1 MKIHSTLFAL
11 MVMSS
16 VCMHADNLSVKID
29 LSDNPSCEEMNVNM
43 CPVENYGTAASVT
56 LQHADASLRVGEVM
70 QSPSGMYYLY
80 CYTPKY
86 QTSIPVSLDAES
98 VKSPIKVSVKDY
110 VVTTSLSGPVNHAL
124 VDANTRFADRAR
136 TIGNGAADMT
146 SDELRSSL
154 VGFISDGEAVIAGE
168 SSLPAATQEFIRLW
182 AYTLASDTY
191 SMALHLRG
199 RAGKEVTFNAS
210 DILPAPTDV
219 LDTPMA
225 SGFPSVTGA
234 VASTL
239 PGKDLEEK
247 LSALNELYSTQTI
260 KDNVTSMLIRGF
272 MSGFDYKNDFESGV
286 ARLQALTDKYSLPAS
301 YLESFRA
308 RRASV
313 PGLPF
318 PDGVRLFDREGKEVD
333 FSTFRGKYVYV
344 DLWASWCGP
353 CCKEVPY
360 LQQLEKDM
368 EGSNVVFVS
377 ISCDSST
384 ALWLKKMEQ
393 LGMHGNQLID
403 TTNELGSKLNVRG
416 IPHFL
421 IYDPEGNLHTYN
433 APRPSSSQIL
443 PLLRSLK

>member
-1 MKIHSTLFAL
+1 M
-11 MVMSS
+11 
-16 VCMHADNLSVKID
+16 
-29 LSDNPSCEEMNVNM
+29 
-43 CPVENYGTAASVT
+43 
-56 LQHADASLRVGEVM
+56 
-70 QSPSGMYYLY
+70 
-80 CYTPKY
+80 
-86 QTSIPVSLDAES
+86 
-98 VKSPIKVSVKDY
+98 
-110 VVTTSLSGPVNHAL
+110 L
-124 VDANTRFADRAR
+124 V
-136 TIGNGAADMT
+136 
-146 SDELRSSL
+146 
-154 VGFISDGEAVIAGE
+154 
-168 SSLPAATQEFIRLW
+168 
-182 AYTLASDTY
+182 
-191 SMALHLRG
+191 
-199 RAGKEVTFNAS
+199 
-210 DILPAPTDV
+210 
-219 LDTPMA
+219 
-225 SGFPSVTGA
+225 
-234 VASTL
+234 
-239 PGKDLEEK
+239 
-247 LSALNELYSTQTI
+247 
-260 KDNVTSMLIRGF
+260 RGF

-286 ARLQALTDKYSLPAS
+286 TRLQALTDKYSLPAS

-308 RRASV
+308 RRATV

-318 PDGVRLFDREGKEVD
+318 PEGVKLLDRDGKVVD

-384 ALWLKKMEQ
+384 APWFKKMEQ

-403 TTNELGSKLNVRG
+403 TTNELGNKLNVRG

>member
-1 MKIHSTLFAL
+1 
-11 MVMSS
+11 MSG
-16 VCMHADNLSVKID
+16 VCMYADNLSVKID
-29 LSDNPSCEEMNVNM
+29 LSDNPSSEEMNINM
-43 CPVENYGTAASVT
+43 RPVEDYSAEASVT
-56 LQHADASLRVGEVM
+56 FQKADASLRVGDVV
-70 QSPSGMYYLY
+70 QSPSGLYYLY
-80 CYTPKY
+80 CYTPTY
-86 QTSIPVSLDAES
+86 QTSIPVSIDAGS

-110 VVTTSLSGPVNHAL
+110 VVTTSLSDPVNGAL
-124 VDANTRFADRAR
+124 VTANSRFTDRAR
-136 TIGNGAADMT
+136 TIGNGAIDMT
-146 SDELRSSL
+146 PDELRTSL
-154 VGFISDGEAVIAGE
+154 SGFISDGESVIAGE
-168 SSLPAATQEFIRLW
+168 PSLPASAQEFIRLW

-191 SMALHLRG
+191 SMATHIRKH
-199 RAGKEVTFNAS
+199 AGKGMTFKES
-210 DILPAPTDV
+210 DILPAPADV
-219 LDTPMA
+219 LDTQMA
-225 SGFPSVTGA
+225 AGFPSVTGA
-234 VASTL
+234 VASSL
-239 PGKDLEEK
+239 PGKNLEEK
-247 LSALNELYSTQTI
+247 LAALNELYRTQTI
-260 KDNVTSMLIRGF
+260 KDNVTSMLIAGF

-286 ARLQALTDKYSLPAS
+286 ERLQALTDRYSLPAS
-301 YLESFRA
+301 YLEKFKA

-318 PDGVRLFDREGKEVD
+318 PEGVKLLDRDGKEVD

-368 EGSNVVFVS
+368 EGSDVVFVS

-384 ALWLKKMEQ
+384 TPWLKKMEQ

-403 TTNELGSKLNVRG
+403 TTNELGSKLNIHG

-433 APRPSSSQIL
+433 APRPSSSNTL

>member
-1 MKIHSTLFAL
+1 MKIHSTMFAL

-16 VCMHADNLSVKID
+16 ACMHADNLSVKID
-29 LSDNPSCEEMNVNM
+29 LSDNPLCGEMNVNM
-43 CPVENYGTAASVT
+43 RPVEDYSAAASVT
-56 LQHADASLRVGEVM
+56 LQKADASLRVGEIVE
-70 QSPSGMYYLY
+70 SPSGLYYLY

-86 QTSIPVSLDAES
+86 QTSIPVSLDVES

-110 VVTTSLSGPVNHAL
+110 VVTTSLSGPVNNAL
-124 VDANTRFADRAR
+124 VDANTRFTDRAR
-136 TIGNGAADMT
+136 TVGNGAADMT
-146 SDELRSSL
+146 SDELRTAL
-154 VGFISDGEAVIAGE
+154 AGFISDGEAVIADE
-168 SSLPAATQEFIRLW
+168 PSLPASTQEFIRLW
-182 AYTLASDTY
+182 AYTLASDSY
-191 SMALHLRG
+191 SMALHVRG
-199 RAGKEVTFNAS
+199 RAGKEVSFNAS
-210 DILPAPTDV
+210 DILPAPASV

-225 SGFPSVTGA
+225 AGFPSVTGA

-239 PGKDLEEK
+239 PGKNVEEK
-247 LSALNELYSTQTI
+247 LAALHELYNTQTI
-260 KDNVTSMLIRGF
+260 KDNVTSMLVRGF

-286 ARLQALTDKYSLPAS
+286 TRLQALTDKYSLPAS

-308 RRASV
+308 RRATV

-318 PDGVRLFDREGKEVD
+318 PEGVKLLDRDGKVVD

-384 ALWLKKMEQ
+384 APWFKKMEQ

-403 TTNELGSKLNVRG
+403 TTNELGNKLNVRG